1 MPLASSALVSSAT
14 HNSNPVSPTVPSSR
28 KGGRKAGPG
37 PPPQLTTIIRRR
49 YPTQF
54 PSSIDTHRTDGQIMW
69 QLLESCNGRKCRLDA
84 TFDFAHRSFPRR
96 GSHATLPRLSVK
108 PKSAEALEATA
119 KLAVLHREGPICS
132 LIRPHHRHQGS
143 FASSLTWARPGKLP
157 VVPTYV

>member
-1 MPLASSALVSSAT
+1 MERAESEVPLASSALVSSAT

-69 QLLESCNGRKCRLDA
+69 QLLESCNGRKCRLNA

-108 PKSAEALEATA
+108 PKSAEALEASA
-119 KLAVLHREGPICS
+119 KLAVLHREGS
-132 LIRPHHRHQGS
+132 GER
-143 FASSLTWARPGKLP
+143 ARGLF
-157 VVPTYV
+157 VR

>member
-69 QLLESCNGRKCRLDA
+69 LFLESCNGRKCRLDA

-108 PKSAEALEATA
+108 PKSAEALEAERA
-119 KLAVLHREGPICS
+119 PASERGAYLFADSPSSPPSG
-132 LIRPHHRHQGS
+132 